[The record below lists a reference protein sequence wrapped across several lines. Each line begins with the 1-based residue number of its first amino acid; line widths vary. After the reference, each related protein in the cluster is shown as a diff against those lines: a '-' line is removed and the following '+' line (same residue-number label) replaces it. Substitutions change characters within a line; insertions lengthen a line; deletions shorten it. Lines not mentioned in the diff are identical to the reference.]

1 MTWSAVVPVK
11 AIGQA
16 KSRLLPAGNAGRGD
30 LALAFLR
37 DVLTALS
44 HARALTEII
53 VVSTDEA
60 VRGPARAA
68 GARFLPEGRPAGL
81 NPAALAGVRQ
91 AGPGQRVAVIAG
103 DLPCLDAAAVD
114 HILARAAEHE
124 RSFVCDAAGTGTT
137 MLLTATP
144 ARCEP
149 MFGERSRARHAAAGY
164 VELGGRVELGRHGEL
179 GGRVALGRQ
188 SPDDRL
194 PAIVADAFRRAR
206 RDVDTAVDLW
216 DAIRIGVGAATQAA
230 LRSGLPRG

>member
-68 GARFLPEGRPAGL
+68 GARFLPEGRPAGI

-91 AGPGQRVAVIAG
+91 AGTGQRVAVIAG

-137 MLLTATP
+137 MLLAATP

-164 VELGGRVELGRHGEL
+164 AELGGYVGL
-179 GGRVALGRQ
+179 GGQ
-188 SPDDRL
+188 IPDDRL
-194 PAIVADAFRRAR
+194 EALASDAFRRAR

-216 DAIRIGVGAATQAA
+216 DAIRIGVGAATQAS